1 MSLKPKVVKTF
12 KHGDSIVM
20 TIPAYLADAL
30 SIGPGDYL
38 QVILKDGSLVVEK
51 VPPALELE

>member
-1 MSLKPKVVKTF
+1 MRPKVVKTF

-20 TIPAYLADAL
+20 TIPAPFADVL

-38 QVILKDGSLVVEK
+38 QVTLRDGSLVVEK
-51 VPPALELE
+51 VPPAIELK